1 MEKPILY
8 KKGVVYLVTMR
19 HLKTFLAVAETRNM
33 SEAAAKLYVSQP
45 TVSQTISELE
55 KLYKVKLFERYP
67 KELFLTPAGELLR
80 AHAACVAD
88 SFDQLSELMQKHSLL
103 QTGTLH
109 IGMLWIANHLNLL
122 DILSDYKKIYTGLQY
137 ELTIDGSL
145 SLLEK
150 LSMRKL
156 HVAFI
161 IGNEHALA
169 QQKDLFFRKIQEEH
183 YVAVVPAES
192 PLAGRESLS
201 VQELRDVPLILPD
214 KKSALYRHLQ
224 QYFDQYYIKPNCI
237 CHTSRTDV
245 VISLVSHGFGVGFSS
260 YSIARKFSSENF
272 RIIALEEG
280 LKRTIFYATLT
291 ELLDYPSIRTF
302 TRYVTHYQHRGREGR
317 R

>member
-1 MEKPILY
+1 MQLQQLRYFIEVPQTGSIS
-8 KKGVVYLVTMR
+8 T
-19 HLKTFLAVAETRNM
+19 
-33 SEAAAKLYVSQP
+33 AAKNLYLSQP
-45 TVSQTISELE
+45 SLSQQIINLE
-55 KLYKVKLFERYP
+55 K
-67 KELFLTPAGELLR
+67 ELGISLLIRHSRSVSLSDAGEQFLV
-80 AHAACVAD
+80 HARRIVGETE
-88 SFDQLSELMQKHSLL
+88 QLSELMQKHSLL

-156 HVAFI
+156 HAAFI

-302 TRYVTHYQHRGREGR
+302 TRYVIHYQHRGREGR

>member
-1 MEKPILY
+1 MQLQQLRYFIE
-8 KKGVVYLVTMR
+8 
-19 HLKTFLAVAETRNM
+19 VAQTG
-33 SEAAAKLYVSQP
+33 SISTAAKNLYLSQP
-45 TVSQTISELE
+45 SLSQQIINLE
-55 KLYKVKLFERYP
+55 K
-67 KELFLTPAGELLR
+67 ELGISLLIRHSRSVSLSDAGEQFLV
-80 AHAACVAD
+80 HARRIVGETE
-88 SFDQLSELMQKHSLL
+88 QLSELMQKHSLL

-150 LSMRKL
+150 LSIRKL
-156 HVAFI
+156 HAAFI

-302 TRYVTHYQHRGREGR
+302 TRYVIHYQHRGREGR

>member
-1 MEKPILY
+1 MQLQQLRYFIE
-8 KKGVVYLVTMR
+8 
-19 HLKTFLAVAETRNM
+19 VAQTG
-33 SEAAAKLYVSQP
+33 SISTAAKNLYLSQP
-45 TVSQTISELE
+45 SLSQQIINLE
-55 KLYKVKLFERYP
+55 K
-67 KELFLTPAGELLR
+67 ELGISLLIRHSRSVSLSDAGEQFLV
-80 AHAACVAD
+80 HARRILGETE
-88 SFDQLSELMQKHSLL
+88 QLSELMQKHSLL

-156 HVAFI
+156 HAAFI

-214 KKSALYRHLQ
+214 KKSALYQHLQ

>member
-1 MEKPILY
+1 MQLQQLRYFIE
-8 KKGVVYLVTMR
+8 
-19 HLKTFLAVAETRNM
+19 VAQTG
-33 SEAAAKLYVSQP
+33 SISTAAKSLYLSQP
-45 TVSQTISELE
+45 SLSQQIINLE
-55 KLYKVKLFERYP
+55 K
-67 KELFLTPAGELLR
+67 ELGISLLIRHSRSVSLSDAGEQFLV
-80 AHAACVAD
+80 HARRIVGETE
-88 SFDQLSELMQKHSLL
+88 QLSELMQKHSLL

-156 HVAFI
+156 HAAFI

-302 TRYVTHYQHRGREGR
+302 TRYVIHYQHRGREGR

>member
-1 MEKPILY
+1 MQLQQLRYFIE
-8 KKGVVYLVTMR
+8 
-19 HLKTFLAVAETRNM
+19 VAQTG
-33 SEAAAKLYVSQP
+33 SISTAAKNLYLSQP
-45 TVSQTISELE
+45 SLSQQIINLE
-55 KLYKVKLFERYP
+55 K
-67 KELFLTPAGELLR
+67 ELGISLLIRHSRSVSLSDAGEQFLV
-80 AHAACVAD
+80 HARRIVGETE
-88 SFDQLSELMQKHSLL
+88 QLSELMQKHSLL

-156 HVAFI
+156 HAAFI

-291 ELLDYPSIRTF
+291 GAAGLPVHPHLHPLCDPLSA
-302 TRYVTHYQHRGREGR
+302 QGA
-317 R
+317 

>member
-1 MEKPILY
+1 MCI
-8 KKGVVYLVTMR
+8 R
-19 HLKTFLAVAETRNM
+19 DR
-33 SEAAAKLYVSQP
+33 
-45 TVSQTISELE
+45 
-55 KLYKVKLFERYP
+55 
-67 KELFLTPAGELLR
+67 
-80 AHAACVAD
+80 
-88 SFDQLSELMQKHSLL
+88 
-103 QTGTLH
+103 
-109 IGMLWIANHLNLL
+109 WIANHLNLL

-156 HVAFI
+156 HAAFI

-201 VQELRDVPLILPD
+201 VQELQDVPLILPD

-302 TRYVTHYQHRGREGR
+302 TRYVIHYQHRGREGR

>member
-1 MEKPILY
+1 MQLQQLRYFIE
-8 KKGVVYLVTMR
+8 
-19 HLKTFLAVAETRNM
+19 VAQTG
-33 SEAAAKLYVSQP
+33 SISTAAKNLYLSQP
-45 TVSQTISELE
+45 SLSQQIINLE
-55 KLYKVKLFERYP
+55 K
-67 KELFLTPAGELLR
+67 ELGISLLIRHSRSVSLSDAGEQFLV
-80 AHAACVAD
+80 HARRIVGETE
-88 SFDQLSELMQKHSLL
+88 QLSELMQKHSLL

-156 HVAFI
+156 HAAFI

-260 YSIARKFSSENF
+260 YSIAWKFSSENF

-302 TRYVTHYQHRGREGR
+302 TRYVIHYQHRGREGR

>member
-1 MEKPILY
+1 MQLQQLRYFIE
-8 KKGVVYLVTMR
+8 
-19 HLKTFLAVAETRNM
+19 VAQTG
-33 SEAAAKLYVSQP
+33 SISTAAKNLYLSQP
-45 TVSQTISELE
+45 SLSQQIINLE
-55 KLYKVKLFERYP
+55 K
-67 KELFLTPAGELLR
+67 ELGISLLIRHSRSVSLSDAGEQFLV
-80 AHAACVAD
+80 HARRIVGETE
-88 SFDQLSELMQKHSLL
+88 QLSELMQKHSLL

-156 HVAFI
+156 HAAFI

>member
-1 MEKPILY
+1 MQLQQLRYFIE
-8 KKGVVYLVTMR
+8 
-19 HLKTFLAVAETRNM
+19 VAQTG
-33 SEAAAKLYVSQP
+33 SISTAAKNLYLSQP
-45 TVSQTISELE
+45 SLSQQIINLE
-55 KLYKVKLFERYP
+55 K
-67 KELFLTPAGELLR
+67 ELGISLLIRHSRSVSLSDAGEQFLV
-80 AHAACVAD
+80 HARRIVGETE
-88 SFDQLSELMQKHSLL
+88 QLSELMQKHSLL

-156 HVAFI
+156 HAAFI

-214 KKSALYRHLQ
+214 KKSALYQHLQ

-245 VISLVSHGFGVGFSS
+245 VISLVSHGLGVGFSS

>member
-1 MEKPILY
+1 MQLQQLRYFIE
-8 KKGVVYLVTMR
+8 
-19 HLKTFLAVAETRNM
+19 VAQTG
-33 SEAAAKLYVSQP
+33 SISTAAKNLYLSQP
-45 TVSQTISELE
+45 SLSQQIINLE
-55 KLYKVKLFERYP
+55 K
-67 KELFLTPAGELLR
+67 ELGISLLIRHSRSVSLSDAGEQFLV
-80 AHAACVAD
+80 HARRIVGETE
-88 SFDQLSELMQKHSLL
+88 QLSELMQKHSLL

-156 HVAFI
+156 HAAFI

-201 VQELRDVPLILPD
+201 VQELQDVPLILPD

-302 TRYVTHYQHRGREGR
+302 TRYVIHYQHRGREGR

>member
-1 MEKPILY
+1 MQLQQLRYFIE
-8 KKGVVYLVTMR
+8 
-19 HLKTFLAVAETRNM
+19 VAQTG
-33 SEAAAKLYVSQP
+33 SISTAAKNLYLSQP
-45 TVSQTISELE
+45 SLSQQIINLE
-55 KLYKVKLFERYP
+55 K
-67 KELFLTPAGELLR
+67 ELGISLLIRHSRSVSLSDAGEQFLV
-80 AHAACVAD
+80 HARRIVGETE
-88 SFDQLSELMQKHSLL
+88 QLSELMQKHSLL

-145 SLLEK
+145 YLLEK

-156 HVAFI
+156 HAAFI

-201 VQELRDVPLILPD
+201 VQELQDVPLILPD

-302 TRYVTHYQHRGREGR
+302 TRYVIHYQHRGREGR

>member
-1 MEKPILY
+1 MQLQQLRYFIE
-8 KKGVVYLVTMR
+8 
-19 HLKTFLAVAETRNM
+19 VAQTG
-33 SEAAAKLYVSQP
+33 SISTAAKNLYLSQP
-45 TVSQTISELE
+45 SLSQQIINLE
-55 KLYKVKLFERYP
+55 K
-67 KELFLTPAGELLR
+67 ELGISLLIRHSRSVSLSDAGEQFLV
-80 AHAACVAD
+80 HARRIVGETE
-88 SFDQLSELMQKHSLL
+88 QLSELMQKHSLL

-156 HVAFI
+156 HAAFI

-201 VQELRDVPLILPD
+201 VQELQDVPLILPD

>member
-1 MEKPILY
+1 MQLQQLRYFIE
-8 KKGVVYLVTMR
+8 
-19 HLKTFLAVAETRNM
+19 VAQTG
-33 SEAAAKLYVSQP
+33 SISTAAKNLYLSQP
-45 TVSQTISELE
+45 SLSQQIINLE
-55 KLYKVKLFERYP
+55 K
-67 KELFLTPAGELLR
+67 ELGISLLIRHSRSVSLSDAGEQFLV
-80 AHAACVAD
+80 HARRIVGETE
-88 SFDQLSELMQKHSLL
+88 QLSELMQKHSLL

-156 HVAFI
+156 HAAFI

-201 VQELRDVPLILPD
+201 VQELQDVPLILPD

-224 QYFDQYYIKPNCI
+224 QYFDQYSFKPNCI

-302 TRYVTHYQHRGREGR
+302 TRYVIHYQHRGREGR

>member
-1 MEKPILY
+1 MQLQQLRYFIE
-8 KKGVVYLVTMR
+8 
-19 HLKTFLAVAETRNM
+19 VAQTG
-33 SEAAAKLYVSQP
+33 SISTAAKNLYLSQP
-45 TVSQTISELE
+45 SLSQQIINLE
-55 KLYKVKLFERYP
+55 K
-67 KELFLTPAGELLR
+67 ELGISLLIRHSRSVSLSDAGEQFLV
-80 AHAACVAD
+80 HARRIVGETE
-88 SFDQLSELMQKHSLL
+88 QLSELMQKHSLL

-156 HVAFI
+156 HAAFI

-201 VQELRDVPLILPD
+201 VQELQDVPLILPD

-291 ELLDYPSIRTF
+291 ERLDYPSIRTF
-302 TRYVTHYQHRGREGR
+302 TRYVIHYQHRGREGR

>member
-1 MEKPILY
+1 MQLQQLRYFIE
-8 KKGVVYLVTMR
+8 
-19 HLKTFLAVAETRNM
+19 VAQTG
-33 SEAAAKLYVSQP
+33 SISTAAKNLYLSQP
-45 TVSQTISELE
+45 SLSQQIINLE
-55 KLYKVKLFERYP
+55 K
-67 KELFLTPAGELLR
+67 ELGISLLIRHSRSVSLSDAGEQFLV
-80 AHAACVAD
+80 HARRIVGETE
-88 SFDQLSELMQKHSLL
+88 QLSELMQKHSLL

-156 HVAFI
+156 HAAFI
-161 IGNEHALA
+161 IGNEHAPA

-201 VQELRDVPLILPD
+201 VQELQDVPLILPD

-302 TRYVTHYQHRGREGR
+302 TRYVIHYQHRGREGR

>member
-1 MEKPILY
+1 MQLQQLRYFIE
-8 KKGVVYLVTMR
+8 
-19 HLKTFLAVAETRNM
+19 VAQTG
-33 SEAAAKLYVSQP
+33 SISTAAKNLYLSQP
-45 TVSQTISELE
+45 SLSQQIINLE
-55 KLYKVKLFERYP
+55 K
-67 KELFLTPAGELLR
+67 ELGISLLIRHSRSVSLSDAGEQFLV
-80 AHAACVAD
+80 HARRIVGETE
-88 SFDQLSELMQKHSLL
+88 QLSELMQKHSLL

-156 HVAFI
+156 HAAFI

-214 KKSALYRHLQ
+214 KKSALYQHLQ

>member
-1 MEKPILY
+1 M
-8 KKGVVYLVTMR
+8 G
-19 HLKTFLAVAETRNM
+19 ET
-33 SEAAAKLYVSQP
+33 E
-45 TVSQTISELE
+45 
-55 KLYKVKLFERYP
+55 
-67 KELFLTPAGELLR
+67 
-80 AHAACVAD
+80 
-88 SFDQLSELMQKHSLL
+88 QLSELMQKHSLL

-156 HVAFI
+156 HAAFI

-214 KKSALYRHLQ
+214 KKSALYQHLQ

>member
-1 MEKPILY
+1 MQLQQLRYFIE
-8 KKGVVYLVTMR
+8 
-19 HLKTFLAVAETRNM
+19 VAQTG
-33 SEAAAKLYVSQP
+33 SISTAAKNLYLSQP
-45 TVSQTISELE
+45 SLSQQIINLE
-55 KLYKVKLFERYP
+55 K
-67 KELFLTPAGELLR
+67 ELGISLLIRHSRSVSLSDAGEQFLV
-80 AHAACVAD
+80 HARRIVGETE
-88 SFDQLSELMQKHSLL
+88 QLSELMQKHSLL

-156 HVAFI
+156 HAAFI

-201 VQELRDVPLILPD
+201 VQELQDVPLILPD

-272 RIIALEEG
+272 RIIALDEG

-302 TRYVTHYQHRGREGR
+302 TRYVIHYQHRGREGR